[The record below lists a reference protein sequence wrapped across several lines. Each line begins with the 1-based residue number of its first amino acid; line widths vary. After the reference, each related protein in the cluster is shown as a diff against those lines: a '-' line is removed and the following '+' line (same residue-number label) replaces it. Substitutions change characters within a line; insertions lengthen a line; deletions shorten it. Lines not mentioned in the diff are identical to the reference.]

1 MSELTSGSLGTGR
14 FAKPKLYGM
23 ARFISPGL
31 WLMLL
36 ASAAPLEA
44 QPMLLDPVISVAIG
58 GMDKELV
65 GVRDM
70 YYAPSGDLVILDL
83 DEVIVLD
90 PKGEIKHVWGRMGGG
105 PGEFTLPIAIAA
117 NDSTVFVAERD
128 KVGVFHLD
136 GDFIENLRVDNPT
149 TFVADVALLGDEPFA
164 LVLAVME
171 QAEVIALSDQRTL
184 AVVPVTFQPGVIFGA
199 LPSMAALDDERF
211 VVAQGDTYAARV
223 LNFGTAQ
230 EVGLISRDVDIRPVT
245 DDFRDKMLRY
255 LENPASAPGGW
266 AAWVGTE
273 PAPPAL
279 LSQIRFAETFPA
291 VSKMFQGPANAL
303 WVQRGAGVGDDLAE
317 PVDPP
322 SGEYTAFDLFDLEDY
337 GYLGVVR
344 LPGDFQPVAANEARL
359 AGVVTSG
366 LAPTLRVFEVSF
378 TP

>member
-1 MSELTSGSLGTGR
+1 MRVILL
-14 FAKPKLYGM
+14 
-23 ARFISPGL
+23 GL
-31 WLMLL
+31 WLVSP
-36 ASAAPLEA
+36 ASAAPFEA
-44 QPMLLDPVISVAIG
+44 QPTLLDPTISVAIG
-58 GMDKELV
+58 GIDQELI

-70 YYAPSGDLVILDL
+70 YYAPSGDLVILDR
-83 DEVIVLD
+83 DEVVVLD
-90 PKGEIKHVWGRMGGG
+90 PEGEIKHVWGRMGGG
-105 PGEFTLPIAIAA
+105 PGEFTSPIAIAA

-128 KVGVFHLD
+128 KVGAFSLD
-136 GDFIENLRVDNPT
+136 GDFIENLRVGNPT
-149 TFVADVALLGDEPFA
+149 RFVTDVALAGDEPIA
-164 LVLAVME
+164 LVLAVMG
-171 QAEVIALSDQRTL
+171 QTEVVALADNRTL
-184 AVVPVTFQPGVIFGA
+184 ATVSVTFQPGVIFAA
-199 LPSMAALDDERF
+199 LPSIAALDDGRF

-245 DDFRDKMLRY
+245 DAFRDKMLRY

-266 AAWVGTE
+266 AAWVGAE
-273 PAPPAL
+273 PAPSAL

-291 VSKMFQGPANAL
+291 VSKMFQGPADAL

-317 PVDPP
+317 SVDPP

-344 LPGDFQPVAANEARL
+344 LPGDFQPVAANETRL

-378 TP
+378 PP